1 MQGQDKNNN
10 NVSSNNNNE
19 KYNIVSA
26 QLVLR
31 VKREREKERVNDRKR
46 ERAREREQ
54 VGRYLFTVTRAS
66 ASLRACRRARVGAAL
81 GARVKRRGRVKGRGR
96 QVNKIAIALG
106 SRSINNRARAFSRL
120 VSEI

>member
-31 VKREREKERVNDRKR
+31 VKRERERKR
-46 ERAREREQ
+46 E
-54 VGRYLFTVTRAS
+54 
-66 ASLRACRRARVGAAL
+66 
-81 GARVKRRGRVKGRGR
+81 
-96 QVNKIAIALG
+96 
-106 SRSINNRARAFSRL
+106 
-120 VSEI
+120 